1 MTWHNQIDL
10 EQCDDSSTHG
20 TSSHSSMTPGL
31 TDTYDAE
38 LREKAGMH
46 SPPPPPECMGLE
58 GEYDS
63 LGLVHRLAET
73 LDQQPDL
80 AAIDTVTLTQHGSAI
95 CLAGSVADGAV
106 LARLVDIANH
116 IDGTREVDVS
126 QLSVAEAGSSGLR

>member
-10 EQCDDSSTHG
+10 EQCDDSPTHG
-20 TSSHSSMTPGL
+20 ASSHSSMTPGL

-46 SPPPPPECMGLE
+46 TPPPPPECMGLE

-63 LGLVHRLAET
+63 FGLVRRLAES

-80 AAIDTVTLTQHGSAI
+80 AAIDTVTLTQHGCAI
-95 CLAGSVADGAV
+95 CLAGSVKDGAV
-106 LARLVDIANH
+106 LDRIVDIATH
-116 IDGTREVDVS
+116 LDGTREVDAS
-126 QLSVAEAGSSGLR
+126 QVSVAQVSSSALR